1 LQTNKKEESKILN
14 YILIGFVAAVATAV
28 VVQNYRLK
36 AVIEKK
42 EFEKLD
48 ILEEKNEL
56 LEEIN
61 KLKVEN
67 TSISESI
74 AVMYDVLKNS
84 NAVSKELF
92 EKIKERVKAKT
103 VIHEYGEFLMRISE
117 EIERKKRYEFF
128 KFSIMEVSLDF
139 YDEYKELYGE
149 KTEEFVEKIRDIVI
163 NTIRKVDYFSKG
175 DRSDK
180 MYIMLPVTDISGG
193 IILGNRLQ
201 QIIGQLTEESIVTI
215 TVSVCEVEKAENV
228 ETVMAEIERLRIE
241 AIESGGNTIKV
252 SKI

>member
-1 LQTNKKEESKILN
+1 M
-14 YILIGFVAAVATAV
+14 
-28 VVQNYRLK
+28 VQNYRLK
-36 AVIEKK
+36 VVIEKK
-42 EFEKLD
+42 ELEKLD
-48 ILEEKNEL
+48 ILEEKDEL

-67 TSISESI
+67 TAISESI

-84 NAVSKELF
+84 NAVSQELF
-92 EKIKERVKAKT
+92 EKIKERVKTKT
-103 VIHEYGEFLMRISE
+103 VMHEYGEFLLRISE
-117 EIERKKRYEFF
+117 ELERKKRYEFF

-201 QIIGQLTEESIVTI
+201 QIVGQITEESVVTV

-228 ETVMAEIERLRIE
+228 EAVMAEIERLRIE

>member
-1 LQTNKKEESKILN
+1 MQTNKKEESKILN
-14 YILIGFVAAVATAV
+14 HILIGFVVAVATAV

-149 KTEEFVEKIRDIVI
+149 ETENFVEKIRDII
-163 NTIRKVDYFSKG
+163 LNTIRKVDYFSKG

-201 QIIGQLTEESIVTI
+201 QIVGQLTEESIVTI

-228 ETVMAEIERLRIE
+228 EIVMAEIERLRIE

>member
-1 LQTNKKEESKILN
+1 M
-14 YILIGFVAAVATAV
+14 
-28 VVQNYRLK
+28 VQNYRLK
-36 AVIEKK
+36 VAIEKK
-42 EFEKLD
+42 ELEKLD
-48 ILEEKNEL
+48 ILEEKDEL

-67 TSISESI
+67 TAISESI

-84 NAVSKELF
+84 NAVSQELF
-92 EKIKERVKAKT
+92 EKIKERVKTKT
-103 VIHEYGEFLMRISE
+103 VMHEYGEFLLRISE
-117 EIERKKRYEFF
+117 ELERKKRYEFF

-201 QIIGQLTEESIVTI
+201 QIVGQITEESVVTV

-228 ETVMAEIERLRIE
+228 EAVMAEIERLRIE

>member
-1 LQTNKKEESKILN
+1 M
-14 YILIGFVAAVATAV
+14 
-28 VVQNYRLK
+28 VQNYRLK
-36 AVIEKK
+36 VAIEKK
-42 EFEKLD
+42 ELEKLD
-48 ILEEKNEL
+48 ILEEKDEL

-67 TSISESI
+67 TAISESI

-84 NAVSKELF
+84 NAVSQESF
-92 EKIKERVKAKT
+92 EKIKERVKTKT
-103 VIHEYGEFLMRISE
+103 VMHEYGEFLLRISE
-117 EIERKKRYEFF
+117 ELERKKRYEFF

-201 QIIGQLTEESIVTI
+201 QIVGQITEESVVTV

-228 ETVMAEIERLRIE
+228 EAVMAEIERLRIE

>member
-1 LQTNKKEESKILN
+1 M
-14 YILIGFVAAVATAV
+14 
-28 VVQNYRLK
+28 VQNYRLK
-36 AVIEKK
+36 VAIEKK
-42 EFEKLD
+42 ELEKLD
-48 ILEEKNEL
+48 ILEEKDEL

-67 TSISESI
+67 TAISESI

-84 NAVSKELF
+84 NAVSREIF
-92 EKIKERVKAKT
+92 EKIKERVKTKT
-103 VIHEYGEFLMRISE
+103 VMHEYGEFLLRISE
-117 EIERKKRYEFF
+117 ELERKKRYEFF

-201 QIIGQLTEESIVTI
+201 QIVGQITEESVVTV

-228 ETVMAEIERLRIE
+228 EAVMAEIERLRIE

>member
-1 LQTNKKEESKILN
+1 M
-14 YILIGFVAAVATAV
+14 
-28 VVQNYRLK
+28 VQNYRLK
-36 AVIEKK
+36 VVIEKK
-42 EFEKLD
+42 ELEKLD
-48 ILEEKNEL
+48 ILEEKDEL

-67 TSISESI
+67 TAISESI

-92 EKIKERVKAKT
+92 EKIKERVKTKT
-103 VIHEYGEFLMRISE
+103 VMHEYGEFLLRISE
-117 EIERKKRYEFF
+117 ELERKKRYEFF

-149 KTEEFVEKIRDIVI
+149 KTEDFVEKIRDIVI

-201 QIIGQLTEESIVTI
+201 QIVGQITEESVVTV

-228 ETVMAEIERLRIE
+228 EAVMAEIERLRIE

>member
-1 LQTNKKEESKILN
+1 MQTNKKEESKILN

>member
-1 LQTNKKEESKILN
+1 M
-14 YILIGFVAAVATAV
+14 
-28 VVQNYRLK
+28 VQNYRLK
-36 AVIEKK
+36 VAIEKK
-42 EFEKLD
+42 ELEKLD
-48 ILEEKNEL
+48 ILEEKDEL

-67 TSISESI
+67 TAISESI

-84 NAVSKELF
+84 NAVSQELF
-92 EKIKERVKAKT
+92 EKIKERVKTKT
-103 VIHEYGEFLMRISE
+103 VMHEYGEFLLRISE
-117 EIERKKRYEFF
+117 ELERKKRYEFF

-201 QIIGQLTEESIVTI
+201 QIVGQITEESVVTV

-228 ETVMAEIERLRIE
+228 EAVMAEIERLRIE
-241 AIESGGNTIKV
+241 AIEGGGNTIKV

>member
-1 LQTNKKEESKILN
+1 MDKKEI
-14 YILIGFVAAVATAV
+14 
-28 VVQNYRLK
+28 
-36 AVIEKK
+36 
-42 EFEKLD
+42 EKLD
-48 ILEEKNEL
+48 ILEEKEEL
-56 LEEIN
+56 QEEIN

-67 TSISESI
+67 TAISENI

-92 EKIKERVKAKT
+92 EKIKESVKNKT
-103 VIHEYGEFLMRISE
+103 VIHEYGEFLLRISE
-117 EIERKKRYEFF
+117 ELERKKRYEFF

-201 QIIGQLTEESIVTI
+201 QIVGHISEESVVTVTI
-215 TVSVCEVEKAENV
+215 SVCEIEKAMSSE
-228 ETVMAEIERLRIE
+228 EIMAEIERLRIE

>member
-1 LQTNKKEESKILN
+1 M
-14 YILIGFVAAVATAV
+14 
-28 VVQNYRLK
+28 VQNYRLK
-36 AVIEKK
+36 VAIEKK
-42 EFEKLD
+42 ELEKLD
-48 ILEEKNEL
+48 ILEEKDEL

-67 TSISESI
+67 TAISESI

-84 NAVSKELF
+84 NAVSQEIF
-92 EKIKERVKAKT
+92 EKIKERVKTKT
-103 VIHEYGEFLMRISE
+103 VMHEYGEFLLRISE
-117 EIERKKRYEFF
+117 ELERKKRYEFF

-201 QIIGQLTEESIVTI
+201 QIVGQITEESVVTV

-228 ETVMAEIERLRIE
+228 EAVMAEIERLRIE